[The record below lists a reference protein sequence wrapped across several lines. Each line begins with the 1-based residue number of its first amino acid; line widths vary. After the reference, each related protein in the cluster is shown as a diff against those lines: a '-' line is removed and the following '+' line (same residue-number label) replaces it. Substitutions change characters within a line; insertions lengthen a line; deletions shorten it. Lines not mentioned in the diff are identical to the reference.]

1 MVSFLLD
8 FVVGGFLFGAAQA
21 ATAPARNDG
30 IHLAVSPKCGTLTA
44 TSAPADVNAGLL
56 ALSSYKTLV
65 TFGDSYTDGG
75 VRTGGPL
82 LPAVVVPPNPR
93 AGGRE
98 TNGPV
103 WAEGLVADTGAV
115 LKDYAVGGAVTDA
128 KLWPSKANASDFVTQ
143 VQLFLNQSNNLNP
156 ATTLYSSFFGINDVA
171 ASSTDGTANLPVAA
185 QTIID
190 QITLLTQPPTNARH
204 FLVLDDYGFG
214 SESTAGDAFKQ
225 KYFTG
230 LFTLSKKIS
239 GFKVAFVDF
248 KTIWSGLLTSTPGFK
263 AFGYTSSGACTVN
276 SSSTVGECSD
286 PAHTFYW
293 IPGHPSKETHRI
305 MADYVEEVLT
315 QCT

>member
-1 MVSFLLD
+1 
-8 FVVGGFLFGAAQA
+8 
-21 ATAPARNDG
+21 
-30 IHLAVSPKCGTLTA
+30 
-44 TSAPADVNAGLL
+44 
-56 ALSSYKTLV
+56 
-65 TFGDSYTDGG
+65 
-75 VRTGGPL
+75 
-82 LPAVVVPPNPR
+82 
-93 AGGRE
+93 
-98 TNGPV
+98 
-103 WAEGLVADTGAV
+103 
-115 LKDYAVGGAVTDA
+115 
-128 KLWPSKANASDFVTQ
+128 
-143 VQLFLNQSNNLNP
+143 
-156 ATTLYSSFFGINDVA
+156 
-171 ASSTDGTANLPVAA
+171 AA

-204 FLVLDDYGFG
+204 FLVLDDYGRG

-248 KTIWSGLLTSTPGFK
+248 KTIWSGVLTSTPGFK

-315 QCT
+315 RCH